1 MARRNPRVLSTLPPP
16 LLEPLRHA
24 LPEVEILHVPEEGKI
39 PADAKGEVLLTMT
52 WGSPNLADVVA
63 RGVRWVHAFGTGIDR
78 FPFDALGDRVLT
90 CSRGASAVPISEWVL
105 AVMLAAEK
113 KLPETWIH
121 EPERW
126 ELMSLGGLFGRT
138 LGLVGIGGIG
148 AAVATRALA
157 FGMRV
162 HALRRTNAPSPV
174 PGVEIVTSK
183 SDLLAESDH
192 LVIAAPSTAATRH
205 WLDRDA
211 LACVRPGLH
220 LVNVARGGLV
230 DQEALREALE
240 DGRVALA
247 SLDVADPEPL
257 PAGHWLY
264 NHPQVR
270 LSPHISWSMPGALDI
285 LLDSFTENLRRY
297 IAGEPLIDRVD
308 REQGY

>member
-1 MARRNPRVLSTLPPP
+1 M
-16 LLEPLRHA
+16 
-24 LPEVEILHVPEEGKI
+24 
-39 PADAKGEVLLTMT
+39 
-52 WGSPNLADVVA
+52 
-63 RGVRWVHAFGTGIDR
+63 
-78 FPFDALGDRVLT
+78 
-90 CSRGASAVPISEWVL
+90 
-105 AVMLAAEK
+105 
-113 KLPETWIH
+113 
-121 EPERW
+121 
-126 ELMSLGGLFGRT
+126 
-138 LGLVGIGGIG
+138 
-148 AAVATRALA
+148 
-157 FGMRV
+157 
-162 HALRRTNAPSPV
+162 
-174 PGVEIVTSK
+174 
-183 SDLLAESDH
+183 
-192 LVIAAPSTAATRH
+192 IAAPSTAATRH

-247 SLDVADPEPL
+247 SLDVADHEPL